1 MNTPHSSNAV
11 NNHDLDRFFS
21 GETDEKITTMEELYA
36 LHHEVLLQDNIITD
50 SLALIKEYCRILARQ
65 MLAMHLDQLCTACAG
80 QKGGGCCSSYM
91 EANSDV
97 ILLLINRLQGVAVCR
112 QHEQTEECCF
122 LGSRGC
128 ILPVKPIF
136 CLNYNCIHIHNRS
149 NKTEISTLEHLTGR
163 LLTEQT
169 RLEALL
175 LRKIKNKPC
184 TAHY

>member
-1 MNTPHSSNAV
+1 MNTPHSRNSGD
-11 NNHDLDRFFS
+11 NHDLDRFFS
-21 GETDEKITTMEELYA
+21 GGTDEKITTMEELYA
-36 LHHEVLLQDNIITD
+36 RHHKALLQDPAVTD
-50 SLALIKEYCRILARQ
+50 SLALVKEYCRILTHQ
-65 MLAMHLDQLCTACAG
+65 MLAMHLDQLCNACAE
-80 QKGGGCCSSYM
+80 QEGGGCCSSYM

-97 ILLLINRLQGVAVCR
+97 ILLLINRLQGVAVIR

-136 CLNYNCIHIHNRS
+136 CLNYNCTHIHDQS
-149 NKTEISTLEHLTGR
+149 NKTEITTLEYLAGR

-175 LRKIKNKPC
+175 LQKIKDNPC
-184 TAHY
+184 TVHY